1 MNSLLAA
8 AAGVALVAGVTVASA
23 QGLGGGGPG
32 GGQHMRQGSGGGAAF
47 SGGGRGGG
55 FQAPGRAGGLS
66 QSPGRSF
73 GGGAA
78 HAQTGRSFAPQHA
91 QTSRSFG
98 PQHAMRG
105 ERGRTGM
112 QAAHAQRGP
121 GLREQRT
128 QQRRM
133 LGQNLRTTTRGQNLK
148 TTSRGQNLRT
158 TSRTGTQTGVTSTQR
173 GTKGFAQ
180 AGTRSRISITS
191 QQRTRIHRVAL
202 QTNVLSRFRVT
213 NVNFNIHIGFVIPRS
228 FHLFVIPEDI
238 VFIVPQFRH
247 FRFFVF
253 DDELVIVDPFTFEI
267 VAIIPV

>member
-1 MNSLLAA
+1 MRHRWMSSMLAA
-8 AAGVALVAGVTVASA
+8 TTAAALVAGVTLASA
-23 QGLGGGGPG
+23 QGPGGGGPG
-32 GGQHMRQGSGGGAAF
+32 GGQHMRQGSGG
-47 SGGGRGGG
+47 
-55 FQAPGRAGGLS
+55 
-66 QSPGRSF
+66 
-73 GGGAA
+73 AA
-78 HAQTGRSFAPQHA
+78 HAQTGRSFGPQHA

-98 PQHAMRG
+98 PQHAQTSRSFGPQHAQTSRSFAPQHAMRG

-128 QQRRM
+128 EQRRM
-133 LGQNLRTTTRGQNLK
+133 QGQNLRTTTRGQNLK

-191 QQRTRIHRVAL
+191 QQRTRIQRVAL
-202 QTNVLSRFRVT
+202 HTNVLSRFRVT
-213 NVNFNIHIGFVIPRS
+213 NVNFNIRIGFVIPRS

>member
-1 MNSLLAA
+1 MLAA
-8 AAGVALVAGVTVASA
+8 TTAAALVAGVTLASA
-23 QGLGGGGPG
+23 QGPGGGGPG
-32 GGQHMRQGSGGGAAF
+32 GGQHMRQGSGGSAAHA
-47 SGGGRGGG
+47 
-55 FQAPGRAGGLS
+55 QT
-66 QSPGRSF
+66 GRSF
-73 GGGAA
+73 APQ

-98 PQHAMRG
+98 PQHAMGG

-133 LGQNLRTTTRGQNLK
+133 QGQDLRTTTRGQNLK

-180 AGTRSRISITS
+180 AGTRSRIPITS
-191 QQRTRIHRVAL
+191 QQHTRIQRVAL

-213 NVNFNIHIGFVIPRS
+213 NVNFNIRIGFVIPRS

-253 DDELVIVDPFTFEI
+253 DDEIVIVDPFTFEI